1 MSRDAALERFRQR
14 GFPTPK
20 LEDWKYTDLSSIA
33 ELGARWLETPAEPEA
48 PDHAAIEAVTSAI
61 DADWLVIANGELVA
75 SLSTAN
81 GTEGL
86 EIGPFELQ
94 DQAFDDRLADLNAAL
109 LVDGLTVRVSD
120 RHDPAK
126 PIGILVADIASV
138 PRMSQVRIDLR
149 VDANASARVIEY
161 HISSGTDEHYS
172 NTLITLD
179 VADGATVD
187 YVRLQNRALHHSQT
201 ARLNVSLAK
210 DSHLNHGAID
220 IGGRLARNDLAI
232 DIVGAGADA
241 SFDGLYIVN
250 EGQHVDNHT
259 RVDHRVGPATS
270 AQEYR
275 GILNGRCRAVWNGK
289 AIVHA
294 GADGTD
300 AEQANHNLLLS
311 ERAEIDAKPE
321 LEIYAD
327 EVKCA
332 HGTTVGQLDENA
344 LFYLRSRGLD
354 KKTAR
359 QALIH
364 AFATNVANHTP
375 IEELHEHLAD
385 LVERRLDD
393 ITSEA
398 DE

>member
-300 AEQANHNLLLS
+300 AEQANHNL
-311 ERAEIDAKPE
+311 
-321 LEIYAD
+321 
-327 EVKCA
+327 
-332 HGTTVGQLDENA
+332 
-344 LFYLRSRGLD
+344 
-354 KKTAR
+354 
-359 QALIH
+359 
-364 AFATNVANHTP
+364 
-375 IEELHEHLAD
+375 
-385 LVERRLDD
+385 
-393 ITSEA
+393 
-398 DE
+398 